1 MRYGLLL
8 GWLKCKNLSSVA
20 FTNVI
25 PPLTLSPLLFLNFE
39 KKSPT
44 RGIVL
49 SPLRF
54 WKNCHK
60 GGGITL
66 VNATDTSISRSI
78 DPSFC
83 KRKWKKLEGGGQL
96 TYYLG
101 HMERGNFFDL
111 PKKINPSVQKIPLY
125 GIYGNI

>member
-1 MRYGLLL
+1 L
-8 GWLKCKNLSSVA
+8 
-20 FTNVI
+20 
-25 PPLTLSPLLFLNFE
+25 PQ
-39 KKSPT
+39 
-44 RGIVL
+44 
-49 SPLRF
+49 
-54 WKNCHK
+54 

-66 VNATDTSISRSI
+66 MNAPDTSNSKAV

-83 KRKWKKLEGGGQL
+83 TRKRKQLEGGGQL